1 MDVYRQKTTDL
12 LLNRLLPISNG
23 FPSVLTNIGSTQNK
37 GLEAALS
44 AIIVQAPSGFTWSTD
59 LNFFIN
65 REEILSLGNGSKSD
79 PGNAWFIGE
88 PITVYYDYRKIGI
101 QQKGATQGEI
111 QLQDVNNDGKI
122 DANDRV
128 ILGSQQPDWS
138 GGMTQRFSWKGIDL
152 SIVAFARV
160 GNTVKSDFYQNYNTL
175 FGRYNNLDVTYWTPA
190 NPTNDFPRPNRNQE
204 RPNNYTTLSY
214 FDGSF
219 FKIRNIGVGYNLP
232 ESVMKRLNMAALRV
246 SMDVKQ
252 PLIIAPYRQK
262 YKGIDP
268 EDVTTIS
275 VDAPATWML
284 QFGINATF

>member
-1 MDVYRQKTTDL
+1 M
-12 LLNRLLPISNG
+12 
-23 FPSVLTNIGSTQNK
+23 
-37 GLEAALS
+37 
-44 AIIVQAPSGFTWSTD
+44 
-59 LNFFIN
+59 
-65 REEILSLGNGSKSD
+65 
-79 PGNAWFIGE
+79 
-88 PITVYYDYRKIGI
+88 
-101 QQKGATQGEI
+101 
-111 QLQDVNNDGKI
+111 NNDKKI

-128 ILGSQQPDWS
+128 VLGSQQPDWS

-160 GNTVKSDFYQNYNTL
+160 GNMVKSDFYQNYNTL
-175 FGRYNNLDVTYWTPA
+175 FGRYNNLDINYWTPA

-232 ESVMKRLNMAALRV
+232 KSLMDRWKMQALRV
-246 SMDVKQ
+246 SVDVKQ

-268 EDVTTIS
+268 EDVNTIS

-284 QFGINATF
+284 QFGLNATF

>member
-1 MDVYRQKTTDL
+1 VY
-12 LLNRLLPISNG
+12 
-23 FPSVLTNIGSTQNK
+23 
-37 GLEAALS
+37 
-44 AIIVQAPSGFTWSTD
+44 
-59 LNFFIN
+59 
-65 REEILSLGNGSKSD
+65 
-79 PGNAWFIGE
+79 
-88 PITVYYDYRKIGI
+88 
-101 QQKGATQGEI
+101 QQHQGEI
-111 QLQDVNNDGKI
+111 RLNDVNNDKKL

-152 SIVAFARV
+152 SIVAFARI
-160 GNTVKSDFYQNYNTL
+160 GGMVKSDFYQNYNTL
-175 FGRYNNLDVTYWTPA
+175 FGRYNNLDVNYWTPA

-204 RPNNYTTLSY
+204 RPNNYTSLSY

-232 ESVMKRLNMAALRV
+232 EGLMKRWGMQALRV
-246 SMDVKQ
+246 HADVKQ

-284 QFGINATF
+284 QFGLNAAAWCADPDIIPEAFNK